1 MAQVGSSRTDR
12 HCHLGGH
19 WYIVIAE
26 HFDLSFLEGIHTFAR
41 NPRLTSAP
49 PCLFRGMMGTYAQD
63 YVKVRSRRKYVAC
76 CGCSSSWIWA
86 DRINAQRWGC
96 NQCGT
101 PWPGVDGDWKTTSS
115 VKQARKPRGRVRPQV
130 DPPPGLGPKTKHT
143 PSAIESTLKK
153 AWGTLPKEAHE
164 ALKALGIDFTPE
176 PECPP
181 LEEVLKA
188 HLESLPSEV
197 KEAVVGLI
205 KPTPTVAV
213 DVTGQLKA
221 TVGELRQ
228 LATKKQALQRKVDQ
242 AEDHYKILLD
252 ELKAVQEAIDK
263 EHKQLG
269 DQSEAYAKQL
279 KAEAVTVTSTGD
291 HVLDSDATEHVLKA
305 LGQAGIIFNSDQQK
319 ELERN
324 LAETM
329 SKRRKTDESQLSG

>member
-1 MAQVGSSRTDR
+1 MA
-12 HCHLGGH
+12 
-19 WYIVIAE
+19 
-26 HFDLSFLEGIHTFAR
+26 
-41 NPRLTSAP
+41 
-49 PCLFRGMMGTYAQD
+49 
-63 YVKVRSRRKYVAC
+63 
-76 CGCSSSWIWA
+76 
-86 DRINAQRWGC
+86 
-96 NQCGT
+96 
-101 PWPGVDGDWKTTSS
+101 
-115 VKQARKPRGRVRPQV
+115 
-130 DPPPGLGPKTKHT
+130 
-143 PSAIESTLKK
+143 
-153 AWGTLPKEAHE
+153 KEAQE
-164 ALKALGIDFTPE
+164 ALKGVGIDFTPE

-228 LATKKQALQRKVDQ
+228 LATKKQALQRRVDQ
-242 AEDHYKILLD
+242 AKDQYKILLD

-279 KAEAVTVTSTGD
+279 KAEAAEVPTTGE

-305 LGQAGIIFNSDQQK
+305 LGQAGIIFNSEQQK